1 MRTFCGLLISITAA
15 VCLMG
20 IARAQDNRQDDSII
34 VSARPPVDGPAAR
47 KLVARMA
54 VPVGGQL
61 ARFHVPVCPMVSGI
75 PDPYAQRV
83 VARIRQ
89 VASDVHAPVG
99 PPGCAPNFFLVVVD
113 DGRAF
118 AEAMGKADPA
128 IFTGVSGLEQK
139 RLLTDPGAVRSW
151 SATRRLDANGDRSPT
166 APLPGAGSDARDQNA
181 NPRVGGAV
189 NRVLVDKVSIINP
202 GVQQA
207 ITSSY
212 VVIDTAAVLGRGL
225 MQIADYAAMRGLAMT
240 GTSRLDGNEDT
251 ILTLFDPDGGGHKG
265 GLTKLDRAYLA
276 GLYHG
281 TGDRDI
287 YGQRSGIARRIVK
300 AGRGDA
306 Q

>member
-1 MRTFCGLLISITAA
+1 MRTLCGPLIFIAA
-15 VCLMG
+15 VTGLTDTV
-20 IARAQDNRQDDSII
+20 RAQDNGQDDSII
-34 VSARPPVDGPAAR
+34 VNARPPADGPAAR

-61 ARFHVPVCPMVSGI
+61 ARFHVPVCPLVSGI
-75 PDPYAQRV
+75 PEPYAQRV

-89 VASDVHAPVG
+89 VARDAHAPVG

-118 AEAMGKADPA
+118 VEAMNKTDPA
-128 IFTGVSGLEQK
+128 IFTGVNSFEQK

-151 SATRRLDANGDRSPT
+151 SATQRLDANGGRSPT
-166 APLPGAGSDARDQNA
+166 APLPGAGSDARDQNS
-181 NPRVGGAV
+181 NPRVGNAV

-207 ITSSY
+207 ITRSY
-212 VVIDTAAVLGRGL
+212 VVIDTGAVLGKGL

-240 GTSRLDGNEDT
+240 GTKRLDGDEDT
-251 ILTLFDPDGGGHKG
+251 ILTLFDPDGGGHKD

-287 YGQRSGIARRIVK
+287 YDQRSGIARRIVK
-300 AGRGDA
+300 AGRGDDE
-306 Q
+306 